1 MPTLREFKSKRPA
14 RKLYDT
20 VTFYHS
26 TFGYIRLVG
35 NEMEPQVLGGETYQ
49 PVRLDV
55 TQSQQSNTPVI
66 NTTLKFA
73 RLALD
78 FKQALKKWVGASRI
92 EAIQATYARFDS
104 ADRDTPLKP
113 YMLYVST
120 VDMDASDVTV
130 TISIKNPIK
139 GNVAVLY
146 DIDLFPGL
154 RNV

>member
-66 NTTLKFA
+66 NTTLKL
-73 RLALD
+73 RGLLSIS
-78 FKQALKKWVGASRI
+78 SR
-92 EAIQATYARFDS
+92 R
-104 ADRDTPLKP
+104 
-113 YMLYVST
+113 
-120 VDMDASDVTV
+120 
-130 TISIKNPIK
+130 
-139 GNVAVLY
+139 
-146 DIDLFPGL
+146 
-154 RNV
+154 